1 MNKHLSLVILP
12 SLLGGCA
19 ASYGLGMV
27 HGSVSASK
35 DDAVTHSV
43 STMYQEI
50 RLIDSTGILLAGFV
64 NAGRQYTA
72 REEAMRDPSKWQVQ
86 GDKVVVNYSYQPM
99 PILSGLITDA
109 RIRLGL
115 GSPELDGMAIDSM
128 SHWYLDLRSE
138 FYTFRPVK
146 SLPMVSSLYLGVT
159 AGEWADDNISSTFKL
174 FMIDMPF
181 GASSSYVINENL
193 IATGRVAVGMLSP
206 LFGAL
211 SGGGKLNPSAEL
223 ELGFRPWQS
232 GGYGVMLS
240 ASAEIERQFATDRN
254 VWAPRAGLNVAL
266 TFGNQI
272 PKKVR
277 SPEAPTP
284 PATANSGAISGQICA
299 GASQSPECLDV
310 NANAPD
316 PVKILF
322 IACAQATVNAAN
334 AAKFDTQPDTCR
346 TAGRGIWKYAHD
358 NAATMDAQ
366 QTKSAY
372 VAAAGSYDF
381 AAAGYEIAQ
390 GKLTADH
397 CAMVELTYNAVLG
410 PDPSNPVLAA
420 KVSVA
425 NDAVSQCRAKFTCTF
440 ADGDETCTP
449 K

>member
-1 MNKHLSLVILP
+1 
-12 SLLGGCA
+12 
-19 ASYGLGMV
+19 MV
-27 HGSVSASK
+27 HGSVSASS
-35 DDAVTHSV
+35 DDPVTHTV

-72 REEAMRDPSKWQVQ
+72 REDAMRDPSKWQVQ

-159 AGEWADDNISSTFKL
+159 AGEWGDDNISSTFNKL

-181 GASSSYVINENL
+181 GASTSYVINENL
-193 IATGRVAVGMLSP
+193 VATGRVAVGVLSP

-211 SGGGKLNPSAEL
+211 SGGGKLNPSAEV

-254 VWAPRAGLNVAL
+254 IWAPHAGLNVAL

-277 SPEAPTP
+277 SPDAPTP
-284 PATANSGAISGQICA
+284 PAAAGTSMSGQICA
-299 GASQSPECLDV
+299 GASQSPECLEV
-310 NANAPD
+310 NNTAPD

-334 AAKFDTQPDTCR
+334 AAKFDTQPNTCR

-381 AAAGYEIAQ
+381 AAAGYEIAL
-390 GKLTADH
+390 GKLTAEH

-425 NDAVSQCRAKFTCTF
+425 NDAVSQCRAKFSCTF
-440 ADGDETCTP
+440 ADGDETCVP